1 MATIK
6 DTAGNIHKTTS
17 LFIDITGKEFGRTRV
32 LALYSKI
39 DSGWKHKYYWLCAC
53 SCGTFHVTN

>member
-17 LFIDITGKEFGRTRV
+17 LFIDITGKEFGRPCISS
-32 LALYSKI
+32 LL
-39 DSGWKHKYYWLCAC
+39 
-53 SCGTFHVTN
+53 